1 MKAGS
6 RAVGIRDVAAA
17 AGVSVTTVSHV
28 LNDVA
33 SARISAETRRKVQE
47 AAALLDYGP
56 DRLAQALR
64 SRRTGILGLVS
75 EDLGTAPQAGR
86 MIHGADQAARARG
99 YALMIAGTRPTSP
112 EPDSLEPGV
121 AALLDRR
128 VDGLLYAAAH
138 HRELPPP
145 AGLGRVP
152 AVLIN
157 AVVADAGFQA
167 VVPDE
172 YGGARAAVKLLL
184 RAGHT
189 RLGFLNSTAEVPAA
203 RSRLQGFLDTLAAAG
218 LPAGSGT
225 APVAAASPD
234 SAGGHAAA
242 LRMLQAGNPPS
253 AVLCFNDRMAAGVYR
268 AAAELG
274 LAIPRDLSV
283 VGFGNEEPIAES
295 LHPGLTTVALPYRQ
309 MGAWAVNRLI
319 DALEGPD
326 SGPAPRPA
334 TLACTVVTRE
344 SVAAV
349 LRPQGTFAPN
359 HA

>member
-1 MKAGS
+1 M
-6 RAVGIRDVAAA
+6 AAA

-33 SARISAETRRKVQE
+33 SARVSPETRRKVRD
-47 AAALLDYGP
+47 AAALLGYGP

-75 EDLGTAPQAGR
+75 EDLGTTPHACR
-86 MIHGADQAARARG
+86 VIHGADQAARARG
-99 YALMIAGTRPTSP
+99 YALMVAGAGPASPGPSPVPDSP
-112 EPDSLEPGV
+112 EPESLEPGV

-152 AVLIN
+152 AVLVN
-157 AVVADAGFQA
+157 AVAADASLPA
-167 VVPDE
+167 AVPDE
-172 YGGARAAVKLLL
+172 YGGARAAVEVLL

-189 RLGFLNSTAEVPAA
+189 RLGFLNTTADVPAA
-203 RSRLQGFLDTLAAAG
+203 RRRLQGFSETLAAAG
-218 LPAGSGT
+218 LPAGSDA
-225 APVAAASPD
+225 APVAAGSPD

-242 LRMLQAGNPPS
+242 RRMLQAGNPPS

-283 VGFGNEEPIAES
+283 VGFGDEPIAES
-295 LHPGLTTVALPYRQ
+295 LYPGLTTVALPYRQ

-319 DALEGPD
+319 DVLEGPRT
-326 SGPAPRPA
+326 GPASLPA

-344 SVAAV
+344 SVAAL

>member
-6 RAVGIRDVAAA
+6 RAVGIRDVAAT

-33 SARISAETRRKVQE
+33 SARISAETRRKVKD
-47 AAALLDYGP
+47 AAALLGYGP

-64 SRRTGILGLVS
+64 SRRTGVLGLVS
-75 EDLGTAPQAGR
+75 EDLATAPHAGL
-86 MIHGADQAARARG
+86 MIHGADQAARDRG
-99 YALMIAGTRPTSP
+99 YALMIAGAGPTSP
-112 EPDSLEPGV
+112 EPDSPDAGT

-138 HRELPPP
+138 HGELPLP

-157 AVVADAGFQA
+157 AVAADAGLPA

-172 YGGARAAVKLLL
+172 YGGARAAVEVLL

-189 RLGFLNSTAEVPAA
+189 RLGFLNTTADVPAA
-203 RSRLQGFLDTLAAAG
+203 RRRLQGFRDTLAAAG
-218 LPAGSGT
+218 LPAGSDA
-225 APVAAASPD
+225 APVGAGSPD
-234 SAGGHAAA
+234 SAGGYSAAR
-242 LRMLQAGNPPS
+242 RMLQAGNPPS

-274 LAIPRDLSV
+274 VAIPRDLSV
-283 VGFGNEEPIAES
+283 VGFGDEQPLAES
-295 LHPGLTTVALPYRQ
+295 MHPGLTTVALPYRQ
-309 MGAWAVNRLI
+309 MGARAVNRLI

-326 SGPAPRPA
+326 SGPAPGPA

-344 SVAAV
+344 SVAPL